1 MFQAHTFLRPITV
14 RRQFTSLWFSVVRGI
29 WDCESWCW
37 TRLVR
42 TKSSSI
48 WKEWAK
54 TLREEIEIEKKVGRM
69 AKHSVAMAK
78 KRWPLMLLAFLSV
91 STLMVLFMRPNNSD
105 SCNTKHFGAQ
115 QNQIRS
121 SVQLGTAAPPGPSP
135 LDFMKSKLVLVVSH
149 ELSLSGFFIII
160 ISRIKY
166 LFFFFRFDE
175 KWRHGLDSLTGG
187 PLLLMELAFLLRGVG
202 SDVVWITNQYPSE
215 PDQVIYSLENKML
228 DRGVQV
234 ILFSFITIINIYI
247 YIWVYRSGFVFCSIR
262 FLLLYGH
269 DPNGWVS
276 FST

>member
-78 KRWPLMLLAFLSV
+78 KRWPLMLMAFLSV

-166 LFFFFRFDE
+166 LFFFLSV
-175 KWRHGLDSLTGG
+175 WREMKTRIGFTHRWAFAADGVSVSVEGRWFWCCLDHQS
-187 PLLLMELAFLLRGVG
+187 
-202 SDVVWITNQYPSE
+202 
-215 PDQVIYSLENKML
+215 
-228 DRGVQV
+228 
-234 ILFSFITIINIYI
+234 
-247 YIWVYRSGFVFCSIR
+247 
-262 FLLLYGH
+262 
-269 DPNGWVS
+269 VS
-276 FST
+276 FRTWSGDLQFGK